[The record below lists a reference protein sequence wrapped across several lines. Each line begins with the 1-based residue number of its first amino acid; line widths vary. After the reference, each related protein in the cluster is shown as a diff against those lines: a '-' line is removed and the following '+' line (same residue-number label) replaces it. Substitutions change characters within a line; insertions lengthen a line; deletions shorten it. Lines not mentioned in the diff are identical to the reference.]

1 MRSAATALALAM
13 AVGGTS
19 LICYLL
25 MRRLQNRLANRGS
38 SGQSPSPDGG
48 NYAGA
53 TAVAE
58 ATNAAGSADNERIL
72 ICRNRTS

>member
-1 MRSAATALALAM
+1 MRSTVTALVM

-25 MRRLQNRLANRGS
+25 MTRLQNRRANRGS
-38 SGQSPSPDGG
+38 SGHSPSADGG

-53 TAVAE
+53 TAVAQ
-58 ATNAAGSADNERIL
+58 ATNAAGSADNEFIL
-72 ICRNRTS
+72 ICRNGAS